1 MPVFIRNRFLSV
13 PVLVMAYGLSP
24 AALAADAEP
33 HHTPPSRVTDAAQ
46 FTSSADIPVRRESIV
61 PVSSPNSLSDREPE
75 DPAEFRPQ
83 RMPPA
88 RPAAR
93 GGGSVWE
100 SLGPAPTESAQVR
113 VPPDNEVSGA
123 VQSIAVHPTDPNVI
137 YIGSVNGG
145 IWKTT
150 NGTVARPTWEAQTA
164 DLPSQSIGAIEFDP
178 SDPTRQTLIA
188 GIGRWSNFARR
199 GDDELGVYRTVN
211 GGASWTLLGG
221 NTLLGKRMSAVSARG
236 STLMATSLR
245 GGGGLFRSVD
255 TGANWSLVSGTGG
268 LPTGN
273 ALDMAADSSNN
284 NRFYIAIDNSAPTVL
299 RSEDGGVT
307 WTDVTAGLSALGSS
321 TNNIRISVGAAGVVY
336 VVVVNSGRLD
346 GVFRSP
352 DLGAT
357 WVSMDVPSVHPGGQG
372 SGNTAVAAD
381 PGDSDLVY
389 ISGDRISFSPFTGN
403 IVRGDFSQPAGS
415 QFVLAM
421 DSGAMNTS
429 PHADSRD
436 MAFDANG
443 DLLEASDGGIYR
455 RTSPESSAGVW
466 TSVIGNLNV
475 MEVHDLAYDGVS
487 DIIMIGTQD
496 NGTHMQQTPTDPRWT
511 MINGGD
517 GGDAAIDDSSLGASG
532 SFRYISSQNL
542 GGFRR
547 AQYSAG
553 NAFQGNQSMPSIG
566 DRQFV
571 TPLELSLVDDS
582 RLLIGGS
589 SNIYESTNANG
600 GAPTITSLG
609 GPGANRN
616 AMAYGAIGAPE
627 AAYVGRSNAV
637 HRRQG
642 NAFVQTSALPAGAAT
657 ITDVAMDPNDTDS
670 VYAVDNNQVFY
681 SDDGGV
687 SWTDVTGN
695 LSAISSDDYRTIEY
709 MELANG
715 SPALALGTRSGVY
728 SSLVGSVSWAVFGS
742 GLPDVL
748 VFDLRYVPET
758 RSLIAG
764 TLGRGV
770 WRLQAAAA
778 ISIDDVVANEGTGG
792 TTAFT
797 FTVTLTEAVPGGFS
811 VPFNTA
817 DDSASAPSDYASNTG
832 VLNFVGTANETQTI
846 TVQVVADAVLELE
859 ERFNVN
865 LGTPS
870 SASVSVTDSSGLGR
884 ILNDDSASVAID
896 DVSAAEGDSG
906 NTAFTFTA
914 TVSGTVQGGFN
925 LPFNTADGSATQPAD
940 YASASGTLNFT
951 GGTNESRTIT
961 VQVVGDTTIEPDE
974 AFDVVLGAPSN
985 GTVSVSDGTGLGS
998 IENDDNVGASIS
1010 IGDRTRDERNSGNTP
1025 FVFAVT
1031 LTEDV
1036 PGGFSVPFSTADGSA
1051 TEPSDYASADGVLS
1065 FNGTSGEVLNITV
1078 QVVADTVLEAD
1089 ETFSVNLG
1097 SPSSLDVSVTDDS
1110 GLGTISNDDSASISI
1125 NDISEVEGSAGT
1137 TPFEF
1142 SVSLNNPVQGGFS
1155 VPFSSLDGSA
1165 TEPADYASVNDVLS
1179 FAGTV
1184 GEVQTVAVQVVGD
1197 TAIESDENFRV
1208 NLGSPS
1214 NPAVGVSDNS
1224 GRATIIDD
1232 DDNAADIAVSVDD
1245 GRGTIPAGQSTVY
1258 VVEVSNT
1265 STTTDVAAIDI
1276 AQTVPA
1282 QLESVG
1288 WTCVG
1293 SGGATC
1299 PANGNGGLA
1308 LTVAIPANG
1317 SVTFQVSATVS
1328 AGTPPS
1334 TVATTVTATVQPPQT
1349 DPNGANNSATDS
1361 NQVVGDPLLT
1371 DGFETP

>member
-1 MPVFIRNRFLSV
+1 MSFFIRNRFLSI
-13 PVLVMAYGLSP
+13 PVLAMACGLSP
-24 AALAADAEP
+24 AALAGDAEP
-33 HHTPPSRVTDAAQ
+33 EHTLPIDAVQAAPL
-46 FTSSADIPVRRESIV
+46 SPIAADPVRATPIT
-61 PVSSPNSLSDREPE
+61 PASSPNSLSDREPE

-88 RPAAR
+88 RPVGR
-93 GGGSVWE
+93 GVGPVWE

-123 VQSIAVHPTDPNVI
+123 VQSIAAHPTNPNII

-150 NGTVARPTWEAQTA
+150 NGTAARPTWEAQTA

-178 SDPTRQTLIA
+178 TDPSRQTLIA

-221 NTLLGKRMSAVSARG
+221 ATLLGKRMSAVAARG
-236 STLMATSLR
+236 STLMATALS
-245 GGGGLFRSVD
+245 GGGGLYRSVN
-255 TGANWSLVSGTGG
+255 TGANWSLVSGSGG

-273 ALDMAADSSNN
+273 ALDLAADPANN
-284 NRFYIAIDNSAPTVL
+284 SRFYIAVDNSSPSVL

-307 WTDVTAGLSALGSS
+307 WNNVTAGLSALGST

-336 VVVVNSGRLD
+336 VVVVNSGRLA

-372 SGNTAVAAD
+372 SSNTAVAAD
-381 PGDSDLVY
+381 PGDSDVVY
-389 ISGDRISFSPFTGN
+389 ISGDRIGSSPFTGN
-403 IVRGDFSQPAGS
+403 IVRGDFSQPSGS

-443 DLLEASDGGIYR
+443 DLLESDDGGIYR
-455 RTSPESSAGVW
+455 RTSPTSSAGVW

-475 MEVHDLAYDGVS
+475 MEVHDLAHDAVS

-496 NGTHMQQTPTDPRWT
+496 NGTHIQQTPTDLRWT

-532 SFRYISSQNL
+532 SYRYVSSQFL

-547 AQYSAG
+547 FQYNAG
-553 NAFQGNQSMPSIG
+553 NSFQGSQSMPSIT
-566 DRQFV
+566 DDQFV
-571 TPLELSLVDDS
+571 TPVELSLVDDS

-589 SNIYESTNANG
+589 SNVYESTNANG
-600 GAPTITSLG
+600 GAPTISSLG

-616 AMAYGAIGAPE
+616 AMAYGAVGAPE
-627 AAYVGRSNAV
+627 AAYVGRSSAV

-657 ITDVAMDPNDTDS
+657 ITDVAMDPNDTTS

-681 SDDGGV
+681 SDDAGV

-695 LSAISSDDYRTIEY
+695 LPAISSDDFRTIEF

-728 SSLVGSVSWAVFGS
+728 TSLVGSTTWEVLGS

-748 VFDLRYVPET
+748 VFDLRYVPAT

-770 WRLQAAAA
+770 WRLQSNAMIA
-778 ISIDDVVANEGTGG
+778 IDDVSMAEGDTGS
-792 TTAFT
+792 TNLQFT
-797 FTVTLTEAVPGGFS
+797 ITR
-811 VPFNTA
+811 
-817 DDSASAPSDYASNTG
+817 SNNNDE
-832 VLNFVGTANETQTI
+832 VSFDFGTANGTATAGSDYTAIASQGVMTAGGSLTFI
-846 TVQVVADAVLELE
+846 VDVPISGDAVLEPDESFTLQIA
-859 ERFNVN
+859 NVSGATVADDTGV
-865 LGTPS
+865 GTI
-870 SASVSVTDSSGLGR
+870 A
-884 ILNDDSASVAID
+884 NDDSASVAID
-896 DVSAAEGDSG
+896 DVTTAEGNAG
-906 NTAFTFTA
+906 NTAFTFTVTLGA
-914 TVSGTVQGGFN
+914 AVQGGFN
-925 LPFNTADGSATQPAD
+925 VPFSTADGSATQPAD
-940 YASASGTLNFT
+940 YASNGGTLAFAGSAGET
-951 GGTNESRTIT
+951 QTIT

-974 AFDVVLGAPSN
+974 TFNVDLGTPSN
-985 GTVSVSDGTGLGS
+985 SAVSVADGSGVGT
-998 IENDDNVGASIS
+998 IENDDNAGASIS
-1010 IGDRTRDERNSGNTP
+1010 IGDRTRDERSSGSTP

-1031 LTEDV
+1031 LSEDV
-1036 PGGFSVPFSTADGSA
+1036 PGGFTVPFSTADGSA

-1065 FNGTSGEVLNITV
+1065 FNGTAGEIQNVTV
-1078 QVVADTVLEAD
+1078 QVVADSMLEPD

-1097 SPSSLDVSVTDDS
+1097 SPSSPDVSVADDS

-1125 NDISEVEGSAGT
+1125 NDISVVEGSAGT

-1165 TEPADYASVNDVLS
+1165 TQPADYASVSDTLN
-1179 FAGTV
+1179 FTGTQS
-1184 GEVQTVAVQVVGD
+1184 EVQTVTVLVVGD

-1214 NPAVGVSDNS
+1214 NAAVGVSDNS

-1232 DDNAADIAVSVDD
+1232 DDNQADVSITIDD
-1245 GRGTIPAGQSTVY
+1245 GRSTIPVGQSTIY
-1258 VVEVSNT
+1258 EVQLGNASAT
-1265 STTTDVAAIDI
+1265 VDVAAVDI
-1276 AQTVPA
+1276 VQTVPA
-1282 QLESVG
+1282 TLENLS
-1288 WTCVG
+1288 WTCTG
-1293 SGGATC
+1293 SGATC
-1299 PANGNGGLA
+1299 PASGSGALG
-1308 LTVAIPANG
+1308 LTVALPASG
-1317 SVTFQVSATVS
+1317 SMTFLVTATVVSSTPPSTLETSVSATVQ
-1328 AGTPPS
+1328 A
-1334 TVATTVTATVQPPQT
+1334 PQS
-1349 DPNGANNSATDS
+1349 DPNTANNSAADS
-1361 NQVVGDPLLT
+1361 NQVLGDPLLA
-1371 DGFETP
+1371 DGFESVP